1 MRRNAW
7 EGEVE
12 GGVPLICIF
21 VFINLMRRKEEEE
34 RMVLSRILSFF
45 INLIPMDKEPKLK

>member
-1 MRRNAW
+1 MR
-7 EGEVE
+7 GGGVE

-34 RMVLSRILSFF
+34 ENGLITYSFF
-45 INLIPMDKEPKLK
+45 YY

>member
-1 MRRNAW
+1 MW

-34 RMVLSRILSFF
+34 EEWSYHVFSLLL
-45 INLIPMDKEPKLK
+45 LI